1 MLETVWAVVHDGK
14 IETVGVVDA
23 PEGTRAL
30 VTLLVE
36 DENDF
41 WQAASSES
49 LNEIWDN
56 EEDDVYAE
64 LLKPEVILVRYPF
77 SDLTSSKVRPA
88 VVVNAS
94 HSSQDL
100 FVVALTSKTSNLLA
114 GEFILADWKLAGLNV
129 ETAVKRGIFTI
140 KQTLVKKYVGKLS
153 DADAEQLE
161 NSLRTWLDL
170 P

>member
-1 MLETVWAVVHDGK
+1 MLETVWAIVHNGK
-14 IETVGVVDA
+14 IETTEVVDV

-64 LLKPEVILVRYPF
+64 LLE
-77 SDLTSSKVRPA
+77 A
-88 VVVNAS
+88 
-94 HSSQDL
+94 
-100 FVVALTSKTSNLLA
+100 
-114 GEFILADWKLAGLNV
+114 
-129 ETAVKRGIFTI
+129 
-140 KQTLVKKYVGKLS
+140 
-153 DADAEQLE
+153 
-161 NSLRTWLDL
+161 
-170 P
+170 